1 MRAAL
6 HTLRRPQALIVALA
20 VLILL
25 PLVVVITSPFHA
37 SAPEWHHVVT
47 ELLPTH
53 ALETAQLLLIT
64 VILALVFGISSAWL
78 VSNLDF
84 PGRKFFRWALVLPL
98 ALPTYIC
105 AITFATLLGPTGSI
119 S

>member
-6 HTLRRPQALIVALA
+6 HSLRRPHALIIALA

-25 PLVVVITSPFHA
+25 PLAVVITSPFHS
-37 SAPEWHHVVT
+37 SAPQWHHVIT
-47 ELLPTH
+47 EVLPTH
-53 ALETAQLLLIT
+53 ALETFQLLLVT
-64 VILALVFGISSAWL
+64 VTLALVLGISSAWL

-84 PGRKFFRWALVLPL
+84 PGSKFFRWALVLPL

-105 AITFATLLGPTGSI
+105 AITFAT
-119 S
+119 